1 MVIIYV
7 WMYTTDKFQNSLGAG
22 GCVRLWRWCESTCT
36 ERAGVGWWGFADF
49 EVYEVCG
56 TVHRDTTPVLT
67 LCTPKSHPR
76 HLTQTCLKTPCWN
89 FLLLLT
95 YLESESM
102 FDLWFLSLCLLY
114 ASKQSRHLY
123 GLVES
128 PSKIS
133 NTPQNTSC
141 PKIAP
146 EVSPITKADSCVHI
160 SWILRDFW
168 PGLAR
173 HRPVT
178 GCWARLRVG
187 GGCTIRTVKPRQ
199 LVLSLLQN
207 WPRAS
212 DVCFAMYNVH
222 ATGSQWIRKLLNSV
236 FATGMN
242 MHSVQWCVLTW

>member
-1 MVIIYV
+1 MIFEIVTRLLCVCVWIDSVVGVFQGLIQTDMVIIYV

-133 NTPQNTSC
+133 KTPQNTSR

-146 EVSPITKADSCVHI
+146 KYLQSPKRNLVDTFLNFTRLMARFSKTSFRYRLLSEVE
-160 SWILRDFW
+160 R
-168 PGLAR
+168 R
-173 HRPVT
+173 R
-178 GCWARLRVG
+178 
-187 GGCTIRTVKPRQ
+187 
-199 LVLSLLQN
+199 
-207 WPRAS
+207 
-212 DVCFAMYNVH
+212 MYYPY
-222 ATGSQWIRKLLNSV
+222 S
-236 FATGMN
+236 
-242 MHSVQWCVLTW
+242 